1 MSSHNY
7 RWAWSQPL
15 QATRLLVLLN
25 LVERANDAAQC
36 YPSVARIGQ
45 DTGLNRK
52 TVIGALADLE
62 AAGLI
67 QKSRQ
72 AGTSTRYVLNLQHQA
87 APVPKTAP
95 VPETVPVPKT
105 GRGSPETG
113 SGTRPDFGTQNP
125 PPNPPI
131 TPQERT
137 SAKSPGDPP
146 AITSPPSSAKPR
158 KRSLPDGFGISPA
171 VRRWAEAK
179 GYGQLEHHYEAFVL
193 KAEARGY
200 QYVDWDAALKTAIRE
215 DWAGLRG
222 SQPYRSHPGPPRH
235 ATHQPPV
242 SAVERARQSADD
254 WLRARQ
260 PCNVIE
266 LNEYRTA

>member
-15 QATRLLVLLN
+15 PATRLLVLLN

-72 AGTSTRYVLNLQHQA
+72 AGTSTRYVLNLQSQA
-87 APVPKTAP
+87 APVPKTVP
-95 VPETVPVPKT
+95 VPETAPVPKT

-113 SGTRPDFGTQNP
+113 SGTHPDFGTQNP
-125 PPNPPI
+125 PLNPPI
-131 TPQERT
+131 TPHEGT
-137 SAKSPGDPP
+137 GAKSPTDPP
-146 AITSPPSSAKPR
+146 AISPPPSSAKPR
-158 KRSLPDGFGISPA
+158 KRSRPKDFAISDS
-171 VRRWAEAK
+171 VRRWAAHK
-179 GYGQLEHHYEAFVL
+179 GYADLEAHFENFCE
-193 KAEARGY
+193 KADARGY

-222 SQPYRSHPGPPRH
+222 PQPYRTHPGPPRH

-260 PCNVIE
+260 QGNVIE